1 MRIGHAPWT
10 RASVWITNRQVQPA
24 GGTIAPNTHSYF
36 RLEFELEQP
45 DPAAHLRITAVD
57 CYRAWVNGEYVGE
70 GPAPAAHNSYDSDE
84 YPISGKLRAGKNV
97 LAVEVY
103 YQGLINRVWNSG
115 HNRHGLRVEMV
126 GAQGIIAASNPLWR
140 TTTTSAYIG
149 TRKVGYDTQFLEDVD
164 GRLLPRGWQAVNFDA
179 SGWARAIE
187 ADASRLPVLV
197 DREIPPLQ
205 VTKVAPVS
213 IRQVE
218 PNGCLLDFGEEIVG
232 CLGFAVKANAGHQIE
247 IRHAE
252 ELDGQGRARYQM
264 RCNCEY
270 RENYIA
276 AGDADE
282 RVQLF
287 DYKAFRYVELL
298 NLLSE
303 PTPESVWVLRRNY
316 PWSDD
321 ATRFTCSDPV
331 IAGVWKICANG
342 VRNGCQG
349 GMLDCPSREKGQYL
363 GDALVTSLSHMYLQG
378 DSRLTRKTIL
388 DFALS
393 EQATPGL
400 AAVAPGSF
408 HQEIADFSLL
418 WPELL
423 WNYYQFSGD
432 LTLVRELL
440 PVLCGTMEYFMELQN
455 KDGLLENVV
464 GKWNLVDWPEN
475 LRDGYDYDRAV
486 NGINTVLNAF
496 YHGALLTSTK
506 LIDALGEKHTLHDAA
521 AKHREAFRRRLLRAD
536 SRLFVDA
543 AGSEHSSLHAN
554 ALPLLYG
561 LAEGEEIPA
570 IIELI
575 RSKGLSCGVYFAQ
588 FVLRALIQHGQS
600 DLAFDLMF
608 RPGANSWHTMLASG
622 VTACIEAWH
631 PDQKWNTSLNH
642 PWSSS
647 PIWLLE
653 RELIGIWPA
662 QPGFTEILFAP
673 RLPRNFPD
681 CTLQLTLPT
690 GACEVQLQR
699 KGDGAYTAQVQTPT
713 GVPLKV
719 QTARQN
725 VALPPGQHTLT
736 LP

>member
-10 RASVWITNRQVQPA
+10 RASVWITNRQIQPA
-24 GGTIAPNTHSYF
+24 GGVVPPNTHSYF
-36 RLEFELEQP
+36 RLEFELDHP
-45 DPAAHLRITAVD
+45 DPATHLRITGVD
-57 CYRAWVNGEYVGE
+57 CYRVWLNEHYVGE
-70 GPAPAAHNSYDSDE
+70 GPAPASHTSYDSDE
-84 YPISGKLRAGKNV
+84 YSINAKLRPGRNV

-115 HNRHGLRVEMV
+115 HDCHALRLEVV
-126 GAQGIIAASNPLWR
+126 GSEGVIAASNPLWR
-140 TTTTSAYIG
+140 VITSSAYIG

-164 GRLLPRGWQAVNFDA
+164 GRLLPNGWLSADFDA
-179 SGWARAIE
+179 SSWPRAIE
-187 ADASRLPVLV
+187 ASASRMPVLV
-197 DREIPPLQ
+197 DRQIPPIQ
-205 VTKVAPVS
+205 VTKVHPAS

-218 PNGCLLDFGEEIVG
+218 PNGYLLDFGEEMVG
-232 CLGFAVKANAGHQIE
+232 CLGFEPRASNGHQIE

-252 ELDGQGRARYQM
+252 ELTADQRARYQM
-264 RCNCEY
+264 RCNCDYHET
-270 RENYIA
+270 YIA
-276 AGDADE
+276 TGAATE

-298 NLLSE
+298 NLPS
-303 PTPESVWVLRRNY
+303 PPSTESVWVLRRNY
-316 PWSDD
+316 PWVAD
-321 ATRFTCSDPV
+321 ASSFTCADAA

-349 GMLDCPSREKGQYL
+349 SMLDCPTREKGQYL
-363 GDALVTSLSHMYLQG
+363 GDALITSLSQMYLQG

-388 DFALS
+388 DFALT
-393 EQATPGL
+393 EQAVPGL

-440 PVLCGTMEYFMELQN
+440 PVLCETMEFFMDLQN

-464 GKWNLVDWPEN
+464 GKWNVVDWPEN

-486 NGINTVLNAF
+486 NGIGTVLNAL
-496 YHGALLTSTK
+496 YHGALRTSAN
-506 LIDALGEKHTLHDAA
+506 LIDALGEPHNLREEAA
-521 AKHREAFRRRLLRAD
+521 RHRLAFRRELLNPS
-536 SRLFVDA
+536 SRLFIDA
-543 AGSEHSSLHAN
+543 AGSAHSALHAN

-561 LAEGEEIPA
+561 MAEGDEINA

-575 RSKGLSCGVYFAQ
+575 RAKGLSCGVYFAQ
-588 FVLRALIQHGQS
+588 FVLRALLQHGQA

-608 RPGANSWHTMLASG
+608 RPGANSWRTMLDCG
-622 VTACIEAWH
+622 VTACIETWH

-642 PWSSS
+642 AWSSS
-647 PIWLLE
+647 PIWLIARDFL
-653 RELIGIWPA
+653 GIAPA

-673 RLPRNFPD
+673 RLPRQFPD
-681 CTLQLTLPT
+681 CSLRLTLPT
-690 GACEVQLQR
+690 GVCELQLQR
-699 KGDGAYTAQVQTPT
+699 QGDGTFAAQIQTPADI
-713 GVPLKV
+713 PLKV
-719 QTARQN
+719 QTPRQT
-725 VALPPGQHTLT
+725 VSLPPGRHAIT